1 MNARRKAF
9 KKRQKLPLIKNRLLA
24 HNSCE
29 EAILMKK
36 PWLLLPLLILTA
48 ALLAGCASN
57 ADTLASP
64 TPGATSMLPQILPEA
79 TNGLMTSPMPQ
90 SSALPES
97 GAAPSA
103 NGDGIGTLE
112 EARKASEAMEEAI
125 EKLTEVED
133 AYVVATDK
141 TAVVGVK
148 FTSQYQG
155 KVDDRLKKMVL
166 SRAQTV
172 NKAVTGVAVTDDDQ
186 LTEEIESLAETLK
199 SSASLGGVASQAE
212 ELAKQI
218 TVYTE

>member
-1 MNARRKAF
+1 
-9 KKRQKLPLIKNRLLA
+9 
-24 HNSCE
+24 
-29 EAILMKK
+29 MKK